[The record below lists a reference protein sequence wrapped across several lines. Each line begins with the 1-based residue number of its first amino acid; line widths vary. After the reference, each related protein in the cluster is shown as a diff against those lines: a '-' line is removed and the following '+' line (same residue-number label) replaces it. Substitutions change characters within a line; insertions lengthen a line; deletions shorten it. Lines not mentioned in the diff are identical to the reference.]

1 MTHPTQRRQ
10 PLFARTPA
18 VRVWVVSLTGL
29 ALFLWPFLGGVIP
42 ADAPAYA
49 VAVGVMIVL
58 ALVEVGARRLD
69 ARRLALLAAL
79 AAIDAALRLAL
90 VIGIGGFSPIFFL
103 ILCAGFTFGPSYGYL
118 VGSFSLLVSALVTG
132 GIGPWL
138 PYEMLAAGWVGVA
151 AGLVG
156 GIVGRRLRPGGWAA
170 VALLAGVAA
179 VTGYLYGALT
189 DIQTWTT
196 GFRGTPGLGWAPGM
210 SPAQTVQHF
219 LRFYLATSL
228 VWDTF
233 RAAGDTLMV
242 LVLGRPVLAALDRLR
257 GRLTVEIV
265 EVGPTVDL
273 PRP

>member
-1 MTHPTQRRQ
+1 M
-10 PLFARTPA
+10 
-18 VRVWVVSLTGL
+18 RVWVVSLAGFG
-29 ALFLWPFLGGVIP
+29 LFLWPLLGGVIP

-49 VAVGVMIVL
+49 IAGGVMIVL
-58 ALVEVGARRLD
+58 ALVEVGTRGLD
-69 ARRLALLAAL
+69 TRRLALLAAL

-118 VGSFSLLVSALVTG
+118 VGSFSLLISALVTG
-132 GIGPWL
+132 GVGPWL

-151 AGLVG
+151 AGVAG
-156 GIVGRRLRPGGWAA
+156 GTLGRRLRPGGWRA
-170 VALLAGVAA
+170 VVLLAAVAA
-179 VTGYLYGALT
+179 VTGYLYGVLT

-196 GFRGTPGLGWAPGM
+196 GFRGTPGLGWSPGM
-210 SPAQTVQHF
+210 PPEQALRHF

-233 RAAGDTLMV
+233 RAVGDTLMV
-242 LVLGRPVLAALDRLR
+242 LVLGRPVLAALERLR

-265 EVGPTVDL
+265 ERGPTVDL

>member
-1 MTHPTQRRQ
+1 MKW
-10 PLFARTPA
+10 
-18 VRVWVVSLTGL
+18 VWVFSLAGL
-29 ALFLWPFLGGVIP
+29 GLFLWPFLGGEVP

-49 VAVGVMIVL
+49 IAGGVTL
-58 ALVEVGARRLD
+58 ALILVELGARRLD
-69 ARRLALLAAL
+69 TRRLALLAAL

-103 ILCAGFTFGPSYGYL
+103 ILCAGFTFGPSYGFL
-118 VGSFSLLVSALVTG
+118 AGSFSLLVSALVTG
-132 GIGPWL
+132 GVGPWL

-156 GIVGRRLRPGGWAA
+156 ATLGRRVRPGGWAA
-170 VALLAGVAA
+170 VFLLAAVAV

-196 GFRGTPGLGWAPGM
+196 GYRGTPGLGWTPGM
-210 SPAQTVQHF
+210 SPLVTFQHF

-233 RAAGDTLMV
+233 RAVGDTLMV
-242 LVLGRPVLAALDRLR
+242 LVLGRPVLAALERLR
-257 GRLTVEIV
+257 GRLTVEV
-265 EVGPTVDL
+265 LVGD
-273 PRP
+273 RP

>member
-1 MTHPTQRRQ
+1 MR
-10 PLFARTPA
+10 L
-18 VRVWVVSLTGL
+18 WVISLTGL
-29 ALFLWPFLGGVIP
+29 VLFVWPLLGGVIP

-49 VAVGVMIVL
+49 IAGGVMVVL
-58 ALVEVGARRLD
+58 ALVEVGTRQLD
-69 ARRLALLAAL
+69 TRRLALLAAL

-156 GIVGRRLRPGGWAA
+156 GTVGRRLRRGGWSA
-170 VALLAGVAA
+170 VFLLAGVAV

-196 GFRGTPGLGWAPGM
+196 GFRGTPDLGWAPGM
-210 SPAQTVQHF
+210 PAPQALRHF
-219 LRFYLATSL
+219 VRFYLTTSL

-233 RAAGDTLMV
+233 RAAGDALMV
-242 LVLGRPVLAALDRLR
+242 LVLGRPVLAALERLR

-265 EVGPTVDL
+265 HGGPTVDL